1 MYTHKVMMNRERLET
16 YFKAL
21 ADANRLRILNLLA
34 VGELCGCDIQ
44 IVLELTQSNVS
55 RHLSYLKHAG
65 LVADRREGYRIF
77 YSLADCARM
86 ELKPLFDFLH
96 AIFSHDQEF
105 QDDVRRLKLA
115 VKEGACQMRPL
126 VQITGQTGS
135 RAAPGSGRRGARRSA
150 APAAAAVRR
159 G

>member
-1 MYTHKVMMNRERLET
+1 MTNRERPET

-21 ADANRLRILNLLA
+21 ADANRLRILNLLT

-77 YSLADCARM
+77 YTLADCTRG

-96 AIFSHDQEF
+96 TTFSHDQEF
-105 QDDVRRLKLA
+105 QDDVVRLKLA

-126 VQITGQTGS
+126 VQIKAPAGS
-135 RAAPGSGRRGARRSA
+135 RAAAGNSRRGTRRSA
-150 APAAAAVRR
+150 APGAAAVRR

>member
-1 MYTHKVMMNRERLET
+1 MMHHERIET

-21 ADANRLRILNLLA
+21 ADANRLRMLNLLA
-34 VGELCGCDIQ
+34 IGELCGCDIQ
-44 IVLELTQSNVS
+44 IVLQLTQSNVS

-77 YSLADCARM
+77 YTLADCTRG

-96 AIFSHDQEF
+96 TIFSHDQEF
-105 QDDVRRLKLA
+105 QDDVVRLKLA

-135 RAAPGSGRRGARRSA
+135 RAAPANARPSARRRA
-150 APAAAAVRR
+150 APAAAVLRER
-159 G
+159 